1 MSARRGR
8 PGRSPGGRDPRP
20 RGRSSSRG
28 RSAGAA
34 SGEGRSSGQ
43 PAPEPSDQARDAVV
57 AGKAAPRRVGARA
70 SSGSGGERTF
80 FGLSTARAVILAVV
94 VCALALTLAVPLR
107 TYFSQRAELEQVL
120 AERQVLEE
128 EVEALETEKTQLND
142 PTRIAAEARSRLR
155 WVMPGE
161 TPYSVQL
168 PGDDGPSEEE
178 VEAAKRA
185 EGPWYRSLWE
195 TAVQPQESAE
205 AEIEAVPDPL
215 PPDAVPAGTVP
226 PPAPAPAI
234 EGGPV
239 G

>member
-1 MSARRGR
+1 MAARRGR
-8 PGRSPGGRDPRP
+8 PGTSPGGRDPRP
-20 RGRSSSRG
+20 RGRSTSRKD

-34 SGEGRSSGQ
+34 SGNQRSSGQ

-57 AGKAAPRRVGARA
+57 AGKAAPRRVEARA
-70 SSGSGGERTF
+70 SAGSGGERTF

-94 VCALALTLAVPLR
+94 VCALALTLAMPLR

-120 AERQVLEE
+120 AEGEALEE
-128 EVEALETEKTQLND
+128 EVADLETEKVQLND

-161 TPYSVQL
+161 TPYTVQL
-168 PGDDGPSEEE
+168 PGDVGPTEEE
-178 VEAAKRA
+178 VEEAKKA

-195 TAVQPQESAE
+195 SAVQPQESAE
-205 AEIEAVPDPL
+205 PGPPPPDALPLEAVPAPEL
-215 PPDAVPAGTVP
+215 E
-226 PPAPAPAI
+226 PAPAPAI

>member
-8 PGRSPGGRDPRP
+8 SGRSPGGRDPRP

-34 SGEGRSSGQ
+34 SGEGRGSGQ

-57 AGKAAPRRVGARA
+57 AGKAARRRVGTRA
-70 SSGSGGERTF
+70 SSGGERTF

-161 TPYSVQL
+161 TPYTVQL

-195 TAVQPQESAE
+195 SAVQPQESAE
-205 AEIEAVPDPL
+205 PDAEAVPDPL
-215 PPDAVPAGTVP
+215 PPDAVPAGVVP
-226 PPAPAPAI
+226 APAPAPAI

>member
-1 MSARRGR
+1 MAARRGR
-8 PGRSPGGRDPRP
+8 PGSSPGGRDPRP
-20 RGRSSSRG
+20 RGRSTSRRD

-34 SGEGRSSGQ
+34 SGNKRSSGQ

-57 AGKAAPRRVGARA
+57 AGKAAPRRVGIRA
-70 SSGSGGERTF
+70 SAGGERTF

-94 VCALALTLAVPLR
+94 VCALALTLAMPLR

-120 AERQVLEE
+120 AEREVLED
-128 EVEALETEKTQLND
+128 EVAALETEKTQLND

-161 TPYSVQL
+161 TPYTVQL
-168 PGDDGPSEEE
+168 PGDIGPTEEE
-178 VEAAKRA
+178 VEAAKKA
-185 EGPWYRSLWE
+185 EGPWYRSLWDS
-195 TAVQPQESAE
+195 AVQPQKSAE
-205 AEIEAVPDPL
+205 VEAALDEV
-215 PPDAVPAGTVP
+215 PPDAVPAP
-226 PPAPAPAI
+226 ELEPAPAPAI